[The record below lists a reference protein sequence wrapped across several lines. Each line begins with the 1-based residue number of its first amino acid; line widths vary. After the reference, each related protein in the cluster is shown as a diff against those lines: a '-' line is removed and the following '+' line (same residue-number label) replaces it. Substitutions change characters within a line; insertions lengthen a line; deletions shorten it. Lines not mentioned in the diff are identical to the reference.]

1 MISKQYRIS
10 KLPFKV
16 KGEQFYR
23 VDVTHGLLDTEP
35 LGVLPTYASARQT
48 AIAHA
53 KRTGVNPLI
62 LTGA

>member
-1 MISKQYRIS
+1 MISKEYRIT

-16 KGEQFYR
+16 QGQQHYR
-23 VDVTHGLLDTEP
+23 VDVTHGLLDVEP
-35 LGVLPTYASARQT
+35 LGVVPTYANARQA

-62 LTGA
+62 LT